1 MKEKFMRFM
10 QGRYGVLDTLG
21 KVLLVLGLV
30 LAFFAPVFS
39 GDHVIGM
46 VFYLLGWGCLIYA
59 YFRMFS
65 RNVRKRY
72 DENVRFLNK
81 TAKIRGFFKS
91 QKSLM
96 AQRKGLSYLY
106 LSGMQAENPDSE
118 RQGKDRDPLS
128 EVRDNIYQEE
138 LRLHKGIEHKGEQT
152 KDNDRSI
159 SCVGSITRCF

>member
-72 DENVRFLNK
+72 
-81 TAKIRGFFKS
+81 
-91 QKSLM
+91 
-96 AQRKGLSYLY
+96 LY

-118 RQGKDRDPLS
+118 RQRKDRDPLS

>member
-65 RNVRKRY
+65 RNY
-72 DENVRFLNK
+72 
-81 TAKIRGFFKS
+81 
-91 QKSLM
+91 QKSVM
-96 AQRKGLSYLY
+96 MR
-106 LSGMQAENPDSE
+106 
-118 RQGKDRDPLS
+118 
-128 EVRDNIYQEE
+128 
-138 LRLHKGIEHKGEQT
+138 T
-152 KDNDRSI
+152 
-159 SCVGSITRCF
+159 

>member
-21 KVLLVLGLV
+21 K
-30 LAFFAPVFS
+30 AFFAPVFS

-72 DENVRFLNK
+72 DENARFLNK

-91 QKSLM
+91 QKNLM
-96 AQRKGLSYLY
+96 AQRKDYHIYTCPGCK
-106 LSGMQAENPDSE
+106 QKIRIP
-118 RQGKDRDPLS
+118 RGKG
-128 EVRDNIYQEE
+128 IYQEE

>member
-81 TAKIRGFFKS
+81 TAKIRGFFKNTMS
-91 QKSLM
+91 RSF
-96 AQRKGLSYLY
+96 LSYYLY
-106 LSGMQAENPDSE
+106 MSRFPLSGSAHP
-118 RQGKDRDPLS
+118 
-128 EVRDNIYQEE
+128 VRTYSSRSLPRNSQ
-138 LRLHKGIEHKGEQT
+138 LHP
-152 KDNDRSI
+152 SM
-159 SCVGSITRCF
+159 

>member
-81 TAKIRGFFKS
+81 TAKIRGW
-91 QKSLM
+91 
-96 AQRKGLSYLY
+96 RR
-106 LSGMQAENPDSE
+106 E
-118 RQGKDRDPLS
+118 RIIISIP
-128 EVRDNIYQEE
+128 VRDASRKSGFREAKE
-138 LRLHKGIEHKGEQT
+138 R
-152 KDNDRSI
+152 
-159 SCVGSITRCF
+159 

>member
-30 LAFFAPVFS
+30 LAFFAPVLS

-91 QKSLM
+91 QKNLM
-96 AQRKGLSYLY
+96 
-106 LSGMQAENPDSE
+106 DSE
-118 RQGKDRDPLS
+118 RQRKDRDPLS

>member
-72 DENVRFLNK
+72 DEN
-81 TAKIRGFFKS
+81 
-91 QKSLM
+91 
-96 AQRKGLSYLY
+96 
-106 LSGMQAENPDSE
+106 E
-118 RQGKDRDPLS
+118 RIIIFIP
-128 EVRDNIYQEE
+128 VRDASRKSGFREAKA
-138 LRLHKGIEHKGEQT
+138 R
-152 KDNDRSI
+152 
-159 SCVGSITRCF
+159 

>member
-91 QKSLM
+91 QKNLM
-96 AQRKGLSYLY
+96 AQRKDYHIYTCPVIYPALSDARNQTASATS
-106 LSGMQAENPDSE
+106 SGFPKLPS
-118 RQGKDRDPLS
+118 
-128 EVRDNIYQEE
+128 
-138 LRLHKGIEHKGEQT
+138 GI
-152 KDNDRSI
+152 
-159 SCVGSITRCF
+159 

>member
-1 MKEKFMRFM
+1 M
-10 QGRYGVLDTLG
+10 
-21 KVLLVLGLV
+21 
-30 LAFFAPVFS
+30 
-39 GDHVIGM
+39 IGM

-91 QKSLM
+91 QKNLM
-96 AQRKGLSYLY
+96 AQRKDYHIYTCPGCK
-106 LSGMQAENPDSE
+106 QKIRIP
-118 RQGKDRDPLS
+118 RGKGKIEIRCP

>member
-30 LAFFAPVFS
+30 LAFFAPVLS

-91 QKSLM
+91 QKNLM
-96 AQRKGLSYLY
+96 AQRKDYH
-106 LSGMQAENPDSE
+106 
-118 RQGKDRDPLS
+118 
-128 EVRDNIYQEE
+128 I
-138 LRLHKGIEHKGEQT
+138 
-152 KDNDRSI
+152 
-159 SCVGSITRCF
+159 

>member
-1 MKEKFMRFM
+1 M

-72 DENVRFLNK
+72 DENVRFLDSED
-81 TAKIRGFFKS
+81 TRIF
-91 QKSLM
+91 QKSEKSDS
-96 AQRKGLSYLY
+96 AEKGLSYLY

-118 RQGKDRDPLS
+118 RQRKDRDPLS

-138 LRLHKGIEHKGEQT
+138 LSKGTFYVWIYCNQQ
-152 KDNDRSI
+152 S
-159 SCVGSITRCF
+159 

>member
-39 GDHVIGM
+39 GDHVIG
-46 VFYLLGWGCLIYA
+46 
-59 YFRMFS
+59 
-65 RNVRKRY
+65 
-72 DENVRFLNK
+72 
-81 TAKIRGFFKS
+81 
-91 QKSLM
+91 
-96 AQRKGLSYLY
+96 LSYLY

-118 RQGKDRDPLS
+118 RQRKDRDPLS

>member
-1 MKEKFMRFM
+1 
-10 QGRYGVLDTLG
+10 
-21 KVLLVLGLV
+21 
-30 LAFFAPVFS
+30 
-39 GDHVIGM
+39 M

-91 QKSLM
+91 QKNLM
-96 AQRKGLSYLY
+96 AQRKDYHIYTCPGCK
-106 LSGMQAENPDSE
+106 QKNPDSE
-118 RQGKDRDPLS
+118 RQRKDRDPLS